1 MGLRLGL
8 GLRFKVKVRGLES
21 TLGLG
26 LKLGPHSRALI
37 GSATAALFASS
48 AALARSVASSSA
60 AFSIFLPDED

>member
-1 MGLRLGL
+1 MRLGL
-8 GLRFKVKVRGLES
+8 GLRFKVKVRGLGS

-26 LKLGPHSRALI
+26 LKLGPQSRALI